1 MTDQGLDAAV
11 VERLA
16 TFERDKIVER
26 IWQHDR
32 TVWTDDPH
40 ASEIVDRL
48 GWLDLPASMAPQVA
62 GLQTLADDIAGAF
75 DRVVLLG
82 MGGSSLA
89 SEVLVRSIG
98 RQRGFPVFRMLDS
111 THPSAVLDI
120 EQSGDLDRTLFIVAS
135 KSGTTLE
142 TMAFFSYFWER
153 TGRRGEQFIA
163 ITDQA
168 TPLEALALERRF
180 RKVLVNPSDIG
191 GRFSA
196 LSLFGL
202 LPAALAGLD
211 TECLRV
217 RAEGMATQCRVAK
230 PADNPGV
237 ALGAW
242 LGEAAL
248 RGRDKLLLNADD
260 PVALFGLWADQL
272 VAESTGKDG
281 RGILPV
287 TGWTGESP
295 PADHIRVTVGRDP
308 SRPGEDGIPTQSIE
322 LDDGY
327 DLAAEFFRWEFATA
341 VASAVIGVNPFD
353 QPDVAASKKKTAAV
367 LEAAVARDDPRPT
380 RKSVIQGFIDDVKP
394 GDYIAV
400 SAWVPPSAERDVQ
413 LEDLRNILVE
423 RFGVAVTVA
432 YGPRFLHSTGQLH
445 KGGPATGHFVQLL
458 DPEPEPL
465 QVPGMAY
472 TFGDLIHAQAL
483 GDYEALTARGRPV
496 LQLTDVDYLLETI

>member
-1 MTDQGLDAAV
+1 MSDQGFDAAV
-11 VERLA
+11 AERLR
-16 TFERDKIVER
+16 TFERDQIVER

-32 TVWTDDPH
+32 TVWTDDPN
-40 ASEIVDRL
+40 AAEIADRL
-48 GWLDLPASMAPQVA
+48 GWLDLPSSMAPQVP

-98 RQRGFPVFRMLDS
+98 RQGGFPVFRMLDS
-111 THPSAVLDI
+111 THPSAVLDV
-120 EQSGDLDRTLFIVAS
+120 EQSGDLDRTLFVVAS

-142 TMAFFSYFWER
+142 TMAFLRYFWER

-163 ITDQA
+163 ITDPS

-180 RKVLVNPSDIG
+180 RRVFVNPSDVG

-202 LPAALAGLD
+202 VPAAFAGLD

-217 RAEGMATQCRVAK
+217 RGEGMATQCREAK
-230 PADNPGV
+230 PADNPGAV
-237 ALGAW
+237 LGAW

-260 PVALFGLWADQL
+260 PVAWFGLWADQL
-272 VAESTGKDG
+272 VAESTGKNG

-295 PADHIRVTVGRDP
+295 PEDHVRVTVGRDP
-308 SRPGEDGIPTQSIE
+308 SPPSEDGIPTLSIE

-341 VASAVIGVNPFD
+341 VAGAVLGVNPFD
-353 QPDVAASKKKTAAV
+353 QPDVAASKQKTATV

-394 GDYIAV
+394 GDYVAV
-400 SAWVPPSAERDVQ
+400 SAWVPPTAGRDAQ
-413 LEDLRNILVE
+413 LEDLRNILAE

-458 DPEPEPL
+458 DPEPERL

-472 TFGDLIHAQAL
+472 SFGDLIHAQAL
-483 GDYEALTARGRPV
+483 GDYEALTTRGRPV
-496 LQLTDVDYLLETI
+496 LQLTDIDYLLETI